1 MKLADVSIKR
11 AVLASV
17 MNLVLIVVG
26 VMAYPKIGVDLFP
39 TVEFPMM
46 TVLAI
51 YPGADPGA
59 VEQKVIDKLEERLN
73 TLSGLKSMRSTSLE
87 NVGQLVLEFEL
98 ERNADQAA
106 QDVRDKVSALLPE
119 LPPDLEPPVVEKF
132 DVGAAPIMSVTV
144 AGDLGTRELTRIADD
159 VIKAR
164 LQKIGGVGSIDV
176 VGGRER
182 EVHVWLNRE
191 RLTAYGL
198 TVSDVGNALRAQN
211 LEVPGGRIQIGGQEL
226 TVKTKGEVKSA
237 KQLGDLI
244 LTAAGGVPIRVS
256 DIARIEDGQ
265 EEAASSS
272 NVDGKGAVSLVIRK
286 QSGANTVSV
295 AEKVKAELE
304 NIKPGLP
311 KGVAVGVPI
320 DNSLFIAA
328 SIHDVKFDL
337 LFGAILTV
345 LIILFFLHDWRATII
360 SAIALPTSVIAT
372 FGFIQAMGFTFNNM
386 TMLGLTL
393 SIGILIDDAIVVIE
407 NIHRHLMMGKGPW
420 RAAREATAEIGLAV
434 IAITA
439 SILAVFVPV
448 ATMKGIIGRF
458 FYQFGLTVAFAVAVS
473 LLVSFTLTPMLSAR
487 YLKAEHG
494 EGNAIVRGINR
505 VLGGVE
511 RAYRATLAWALN
523 WRWAT
528 MGIATLVFF
537 ASIAVLGKTPKEF
550 LPPEDRGEFLV
561 KFELP
566 PGASLESTEAF
577 GAAIAAKLETMPGVT
592 TQFTTVGGGT
602 PPMINAG
609 QIHVSLVD
617 RKERTFKTMEAI
629 AYARELIGSQK
640 PNTVSVEPVQAVGGG
655 GMRSQELQFNIRGT
669 DYDLLNTAASRIVE
683 KMRAAGGYVDIDS
696 TYRAGKPEL
705 AVHIDRERAADL
717 GIPAAVVAS
726 TVRTL
731 IAGEKVTELPL
742 SGDRIDVR
750 VRLEDAQRKGVGDLS
765 SIQVRSASG
774 ALVPLSQ
781 VVKVERSTGPAQIER
796 QNRLRQVTVLA
807 NLNGKVMGDALPEIE
822 GFAKEI
828 VPPELTTDWVGR
840 AQAMQESAGY
850 MGQALLL
857 AIILVYLILAAQFES
872 FIHPLTI
879 MFSLPLATIGA
890 FGALF
895 LTQMSLN
902 IFSMIG
908 VIMLMGL
915 VTKNAV
921 LVVDYANTLRAQGM
935 SKTEALLAAGPVR
948 LRPILMT
955 TAAMVFG
962 MFPVAL
968 GRSLG
973 GEQRAPMAVAV
984 IGGLITSTM
993 LTLLVVP
1000 VVYSLLDRFNRKRA
1014 VEGAEAEAGPTP
1026 LADARSGH

>member
-26 VMAYPKIGVDLFP
+26 VLAYPKIGVDLFP
-39 TVEFPMM
+39 TVEFPVM
-46 TVLAI
+46 TVLAV

-106 QDVRDKVSALLPE
+106 QDVRDKVSAVLPE

-132 DVGAAPIMSVTV
+132 DVGASPIMSVTV
-144 AGDLGTRELTRIADD
+144 SGLVGTRELTRIADD

-164 LQKIGGVGSIDV
+164 LQKISGVGSIDV
-176 VGGRER
+176 VGGRDR
-182 EVHVWLNRE
+182 EVHVWVNRE
-191 RLTAYGL
+191 RLAAYGL
-198 TVSDVGNALRAQN
+198 TVTDVATALRMQN
-211 LEVPGGRIQIGGQEL
+211 LEVPGGRMQIGGQEL

-237 KQLGDLI
+237 RQLGDLI

-256 DIARIEDGQ
+256 DVARIEDGE
-265 EEAASSS
+265 EEATSASD
-272 NVDGKGAVSLVIRK
+272 VDGKSAVSLVIRK

-295 AEKVKAELE
+295 AERVKLE
-304 NIKPGLP
+304 VEAIKKSLPPGIQ
-311 KGVAVGVPI
+311 VAVPI

-345 LIILFFLHDWRATII
+345 LIILFFLHDWRATLI
-360 SAIALPTSVIAT
+360 SAIALPTSVVAT

-407 NIHRHLMMGKGPW
+407 NIHRHLTMGKGPW

-458 FYQFGLTVAFAVAVS
+458 FYQFGLTVSFAVAVS

-487 YLKAEHG
+487 YLRVEHG
-494 EGNAIVRGINR
+494 EPNLIARAINR

-511 RAYRATLAWALN
+511 RVYRVTLAWALN
-523 WRWAT
+523 WRFAT
-528 MGIATLVFF
+528 LGIAALVFL
-537 ASIAVLGKTPKEF
+537 ASIALLTKTPKEF
-550 LPPEDRGEFLV
+550 LPPEDRGEYLV

-566 PGASLESTEAF
+566 PGGSLEATKAF
-577 GAAIAAKLETMPGVT
+577 GAAIAQKVATVPGVA
-592 TQFTTVGGGT
+592 TQFTTVGGGS

-609 QIHVSLVD
+609 EIHVSLVD
-617 RKERTFKTMEAI
+617 RSQRTFKTMDAI
-629 AYARELIGSQK
+629 AYTRELIGAQS
-640 PNTVSVEPVQAVGGG
+640 PNTVSVEIVRAVGGG
-655 GMRSQELQFNIRGT
+655 GFRSQQIQFNIRGT
-669 DYDLLNTAASRIVE
+669 DYDQLNIAATKLME
-683 KMRAAGGYVDIDS
+683 KLRAAGGYADIDS
-696 TYRAGKPEL
+696 TYRAGMPEL
-705 AVHIDRERAADL
+705 AVLINRERAADL
-717 GIPAAVVAS
+717 GVPAAVVAT

-750 VRLEDAQRKGVGDLS
+750 IRLEDTQRRGIADVSNL
-765 SIQVRSASG
+765 QVRSASG
-774 ALVPLSQ
+774 ALVALSQ
-781 VVKVERSTGPAQIER
+781 VVRVERSTGPAQIER

-807 NLNGKVMGDALPEIE
+807 NLNGKVLGDAIAEID
-822 GFAKEI
+822 GWAKEV
-828 VPPELTTDWVGR
+828 VPAELTTDWVGQ
-840 AQAMQESAGY
+840 AQMMQESAGY
-850 MGQALLL
+850 MGQALIL

-872 FIHPLTI
+872 FVHPLTI

-921 LVVDYANTLRAQGM
+921 LVVDYANTLRAQGL

-962 MFPVAL
+962 MIPVAL

-984 IGGLITSTM
+984 IGGLITSTL

-1014 VEGAEAEAGPTP
+1014 VEAEDAPVVVLAGP
-1026 LADARSGH
+1026 GH

>member
-26 VMAYPKIGVDLFP
+26 VLAYPKIGVDLFP
-39 TVEFPMM
+39 TVEFPVM
-46 TVLAI
+46 TVLAV

-106 QDVRDKVSALLPE
+106 QDVRDKVSAVLPE

-132 DVGAAPIMSVTV
+132 DVGASPIMSVTV
-144 AGDLGTRELTRIADD
+144 SGLVGTRELTRIADD

-164 LQKIGGVGSIDV
+164 LQKISGVGSIDV
-176 VGGRER
+176 VGGRDR
-182 EVHVWLNRE
+182 EVHVWVNRE
-191 RLTAYGL
+191 RLAAYGL
-198 TVSDVGNALRAQN
+198 TVTDVATALRMQN
-211 LEVPGGRIQIGGQEL
+211 LEVPGGRMQIGGQEL

-237 KQLGDLI
+237 RQLGDLI

-256 DIARIEDGQ
+256 DVARIEDGE
-265 EEAASSS
+265 EEATSASD
-272 NVDGKGAVSLVIRK
+272 VDGKSAVSLVIRK

-295 AEKVKAELE
+295 AERVKLE
-304 NIKPGLP
+304 VEAIKKSLPPGIQ
-311 KGVAVGVPI
+311 VAVPI

-345 LIILFFLHDWRATII
+345 LIILFFLHDWRATLI
-360 SAIALPTSVIAT
+360 SAIALPTSVVAT

-407 NIHRHLMMGKGPW
+407 NIHRHLTMGKGPW

-458 FYQFGLTVAFAVAVS
+458 FYQFGLTVSFAVAVS

-487 YLKAEHG
+487 YLRVEHG
-494 EGNAIVRGINR
+494 EPNLIARAINR

-511 RAYRATLAWALN
+511 RVYRVTLAWALN
-523 WRWAT
+523 WRFAT
-528 MGIATLVFF
+528 LGIAALVFL
-537 ASIAVLGKTPKEF
+537 ASIALLTKTPKEF
-550 LPPEDRGEFLV
+550 LPPEDRGEYLV

-566 PGASLESTEAF
+566 PGGSLEATKAF
-577 GAAIAAKLETMPGVT
+577 GAAIAQKVATVPGVA
-592 TQFTTVGGGT
+592 TQFTTVGGGS

-609 QIHVSLVD
+609 EIHVSLVD
-617 RKERTFKTMEAI
+617 RSQRTFKTMDAI
-629 AYARELIGSQK
+629 AYTRELIGAQS
-640 PNTVSVEPVQAVGGG
+640 PNTVSVEIVRAVGGG
-655 GMRSQELQFNIRGT
+655 GFRSQQIQFNIRGT
-669 DYDLLNTAASRIVE
+669 DYDQLNIAATKLME
-683 KMRAAGGYVDIDS
+683 KLRAAGGYADIDS

-705 AVHIDRERAADL
+705 AVHINRERAADL
-717 GIPAAVVAS
+717 GVPAAVVAT

-750 VRLEDAQRKGVGDLS
+750 IRLEDTQRRGIADVSNL
-765 SIQVRSASG
+765 QVRSASG
-774 ALVPLSQ
+774 ALVALSQ
-781 VVKVERSTGPAQIER
+781 VVRVERSTGPAQIER

-807 NLNGKVMGDALPEIE
+807 NLNGKVLGDAIAEID
-822 GFAKEI
+822 GWAKEV
-828 VPPELTTDWVGR
+828 VPAELTTDWVGQ
-840 AQAMQESAGY
+840 AQMMQESAGY
-850 MGQALLL
+850 MGQALIL

-872 FIHPLTI
+872 FVHPLTI

-921 LVVDYANTLRAQGM
+921 LVVDYANTLRAQGL

-962 MFPVAL
+962 MIPVAL

-984 IGGLITSTM
+984 IGGLITSTL

-1014 VEGAEAEAGPTP
+1014 VEAEDAPVVVLAGP
-1026 LADARSGH
+1026 GH

>member
-1 MKLADVSIKR
+1 MKLADISIRR

-26 VMAYPKIGVDLFP
+26 LLAYPKIGVDLFP
-39 TVEFPMM
+39 SVEFPVL
-46 TVLAI
+46 TVLTI

-106 QDVRDKVSALLPE
+106 QDVRDKVSAVLPE
-119 LPPDLEPPVVEKF
+119 LPPDLEPPSWRSSTS
-132 DVGAAPIMSVTV
+132 APRRSCRSPLP
-144 AGDLGTRELTRIADD
+144 ALGTRELTRIADD

-164 LQKIGGVGSIDV
+164 LQKITGVGSIDI
-176 VGGRER
+176 VGGRDR
-182 EVHVWLNRE
+182 EVHVWVDRE
-191 RLTAYGL
+191 RLG
-198 TVSDVGNALRAQN
+198 SLRPDGDRRRQRAAAQN
-211 LEVPGGRIQIGGQEL
+211 LEVPGGRVEVGGQEL
-226 TVKTKGEVKSA
+226 TVKTKGEVK
-237 KQLGDLI
+237 LGR
-244 LTAAGGVPIRVS
+244 TARRAHPHGRGRRAHPRRRRRPHRGRRRRGPLGVECRRQP
-256 DIARIEDGQ
+256 
-265 EEAASSS
+265 
-272 NVDGKGAVSLVIRK
+272 AVSLVIRK
-286 QSGANTVSV
+286 QSGANTVRWPRRSRPSWRPSNRSSQGSGRRRAHRQQPLHRRV
-295 AEKVKAELE
+295 
-304 NIKPGLP
+304 
-311 KGVAVGVPI
+311 
-320 DNSLFIAA
+320 D
-328 SIHDVKFDL
+328 HDVKFDL

-360 SAIALPTSVIAT
+360 SAIALPTSVVAT

-487 YLKAEHG
+487 YLKADHG
-494 EGNAIVRGINR
+494 EGNALVRGINR
-505 VLGGVE
+505 MLGGVE
-511 RAYRATLAWALN
+511 NAYRATLTWALN

-537 ASIAVLGKTPKEF
+537 ASIALLGKTPKEF
-550 LPPEDRGEFLV
+550 LPPEDRGELLV

-566 PGASLESTEAF
+566 PGGSLEATKAF
-577 GAAIAAKLETMPGVT
+577 GEAIAGKLKTMPGVSS
-592 TQFTTVGGGT
+592 QFTTVGGGT
-602 PPMINAG
+602 PADDQRRPDPRVAG
-609 QIHVSLVD
+609 GSSRAHLHHHAGHRLRPRSD
-617 RKERTFKTMEAI
+617 RHAEAQHGLRR
-629 AYARELIGSQK
+629 ARAGRRRRRYAVPGA
-640 PNTVSVEPVQAVGGG
+640 PVQHPRHGLRPAQRLGHEDRREDARRRWIRRHRLHLPRRQTRAVGAHRPRACR
-655 GMRSQELQFNIRGT
+655 RSGHPRGRRGQHG
-669 DYDLLNTAASRIVE
+669 AHAHRRRE
-683 KMRAAGGYVDIDS
+683 GHRAAALRRPHRCP
-696 TYRAGKPEL
+696 RAPRG
-705 AVHIDRERAADL
+705 R
-717 GIPAAVVAS
+717 PAQG
-726 TVRTL
+726 R
-731 IAGEKVTELPL
+731 
-742 SGDRIDVR
+742 
-750 VRLEDAQRKGVGDLS
+750 GDLS
-765 SIQVRSASG
+765 SIQVRAASG

-822 GFAKEI
+822 GFAKEV
-828 VPPELTTDWVGR
+828 VPPDLTTDWVGR

-872 FIHPLTI
+872 FVHPLTI

-935 SKTEALLAAGPVR
+935 SKTEALLAAGPGATATHPDDHGRDGVR
-948 LRPILMT
+948 HVPRGARPL
-955 TAAMVFG
+955 
-962 MFPVAL
+962 P
-968 GRSLG
+968 GR
-973 GEQRAPMAVAV
+973 
-984 IGGLITSTM
+984 
-993 LTLLVVP
+993 
-1000 VVYSLLDRFNRKRA
+1000 
-1014 VEGAEAEAGPTP
+1014 
-1026 LADARSGH
+1026 